1 MPSVACSGFEST
13 ETKSCE
19 QKLIRGLKSPSSYK
33 RVQTDTWDKEISP
46 AKLAGSYFGPD
57 FLSYEK
63 QLLDELKGHRV
74 AIRHVSIKYDA
85 DNIFGASL
93 RDSYY
98 CNFVAVD
105 GELYSLSAA
114 YETKWSQHIDDI
126 VANKTSQTVKN
137 GNYKEPLD
145 VTDPDYD
152 PFPSSGIELPPY

>member
-1 MPSVACSGFEST
+1 MRRAISASRQILG
-13 ETKSCE
+13 TKKYHP
-19 QKLIRGLKSPSSYK
+19 QNA
-33 RVQTDTWDKEISP
+33 QDHISAP
-46 AKLAGSYFGPD
+46 TF
-57 FLSYEK
+57 FLMKNSFSMNRKGIEWRFVMF
-63 QLLDELKGHRV
+63 LLSMMRIIFLERAS
-74 AIRHVSIKYDA
+74 AIHI
-85 DNIFGASL
+85 I
-93 RDSYY
+93 

-105 GELYSLSAA
+105 GELYSPSAA